1 MAQLMGR
8 DRSENLPKE
17 EFKNEGSKKS
27 LSCHNLWAE
36 CLLKE
41 CK

>member
-8 DRSENLPKE
+8 DSNENCPEE
-17 EFKNEGSKKS
+17 EFKDEGSKKS
-27 LSCHNLWAE
+27 LSCCNYWAE